1 MYCYYQY
8 FQSSDSKSD
17 SPVSCRI
24 CLFLCSQAMDCVFLM
39 FEIVYPIWYT
49 NMNWDLSYL
58 RCSLLCSQLLVGKEE
73 KK

>member
-1 MYCYYQY
+1 
-8 FQSSDSKSD
+8 
-17 SPVSCRI
+17 
-24 CLFLCSQAMDCVFLM
+24 MDCVFLM